1 MNQKLSNDHNAEN
14 CVHTVKQKLILST
27 PIGSP
32 GSQCQEENDLHPK
45 LKGDTMTLDE
55 TTRFRITNKFVG
67 ILGDEDTAKLMDAIP
82 PIDWNRFATKD
93 DIAAATILTK
103 AEMELEFANFRT
115 EVSMQFA
122 DVRNEMRTEF
132 ADVRTEMRTEFADVR
147 TDMNNR
153 FAEVQLSFAKVDVKF
168 AEADAKMQKAFRAH
182 TLTMISCIFTFN
194 ALMVSLVTWLR

>member
-1 MNQKLSNDHNAEN
+1 
-14 CVHTVKQKLILST
+14 
-27 PIGSP
+27 
-32 GSQCQEENDLHPK
+32 
-45 LKGDTMTLDE
+45 MTLDE

-67 ILGDEDTAKLMDAIP
+67 VLGDEDAAKLMDAIP
-82 PIDWNRFATKD
+82 PIDWDRFATKD

-115 EVSMQFA
+115 EVAVQFADARTAVAGQFAQVREEMRSEFA

-132 ADVRTEMRTEFADVR
+132 ADVRTDMRTEFADVR

-182 TLTMISCIFTFN
+182 TLTMISCMFTFN

>member
-1 MNQKLSNDHNAEN
+1 
-14 CVHTVKQKLILST
+14 
-27 PIGSP
+27 
-32 GSQCQEENDLHPK
+32 
-45 LKGDTMTLDE
+45 MTLDE

-67 ILGDEDTAKLMDAIP
+67 VLGDEDAAKLMDAIP
-82 PIDWNRFATKD
+82 PIDWDRFATKD

-115 EVSMQFA
+115 EVAVQFA
-122 DVRNEMRTEF
+122 EVRSEFATQFAEVRTEI

-168 AEADAKMQKAFRAH
+168 AEADAKMQKAFRTQ
-182 TLTMISCIFTFN
+182 TLTMVSFLFTVN

>member
-1 MNQKLSNDHNAEN
+1 
-14 CVHTVKQKLILST
+14 
-27 PIGSP
+27 
-32 GSQCQEENDLHPK
+32 
-45 LKGDTMTLDE
+45 MTLDE

-67 ILGDEDTAKLMDAIP
+67 ILGDEDAAKLMDAIP
-82 PIDWNRFATKD
+82 PIDWDRFATKD

-115 EVSMQFA
+115 EVAVQFA
-122 DVRNEMRTEF
+122 EVRSEFATQFAEVRTEI

-168 AEADAKMQKAFRAH
+168 AETDAKLQKAFRTQ
-182 TLTMISCIFTFN
+182 TLTMVSFLFTVN

>member
-1 MNQKLSNDHNAEN
+1 
-14 CVHTVKQKLILST
+14 
-27 PIGSP
+27 
-32 GSQCQEENDLHPK
+32 
-45 LKGDTMTLDE
+45 MTLDE

-67 ILGDEDTAKLMDAIP
+67 ILGDEDAAKLMDAIP
-82 PIDWNRFATKD
+82 PIDWDRFATKD

-115 EVSMQFA
+115 EVAVQFA
-122 DVRNEMRTEF
+122 DVRSEMRTEF
-132 ADVRTEMRTEFADVR
+132 ADVRSEMRTEFADVR

-182 TLTMISCIFTFN
+182 TLTMISCMFTFN